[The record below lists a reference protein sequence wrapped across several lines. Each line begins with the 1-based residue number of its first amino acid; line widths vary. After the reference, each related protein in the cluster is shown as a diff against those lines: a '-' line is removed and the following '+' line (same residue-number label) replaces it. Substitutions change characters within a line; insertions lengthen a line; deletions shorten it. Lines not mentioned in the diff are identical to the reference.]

1 MDAHDEEMRSIIA
14 KCDRFKKEVDKFTAS
29 LSENLNT
36 YCATNDMMIDALY
49 KGTSLERE
57 YKRTNS
63 AIRLSMVMLISA
75 LNDSKKMADIG
86 SVMKATLEKTC
97 LEDNNNED

>member
-1 MDAHDEEMRSIIA
+1 MDSHEEEMRSVIA
-14 KCDRFKKEVDKFTAS
+14 KCERFKEEVDKFTAT
-29 LSENLNT
+29 LSENLST

-57 YKRTNS
+57 FKHTNS
-63 AIRLSMVMLISA
+63 AIRLSMVMLIGA

-97 LEDNNNED
+97 HEDNNNEN